1 MSALTMIETSPRG
14 LVTEDRRENPEITKL
29 KENLR
34 RQTFLA
40 ELKANPAKAL
50 ASANLHCSEA
60 ELHRLKSL
68 FEIGERDPSSERAHS
83 SVSVSVGV
91 SR

>member
-1 MSALTMIETSPRG
+1 MIETSPRG
-14 LVTEDRRENPEITKL
+14 LVTEDHRENPEITKL

-50 ASANLHCSEA
+50 ASANLHCSEV
-60 ELHRLKSL
+60 ELQRLKSL
-68 FEIGERDPSSERAHS
+68 FESGERDPSSERAHAS
-83 SVSVSVGV
+83 VGVSVSVS
-91 SR
+91 R